1 MGVDFGAMAAADS
14 APQIC
19 RYLENCRAVL
29 PPSIDAAYAGAP
41 EIFFGSIVDCCPI
54 IGEIFSEFPDG
65 LMEKSA
71 EGSTLIEWNH
81 DFFCRRRARR
91 YHKTNSSAVVYVETW
106 REAQPLR
113 VHRGPRFVAGVE

>member
-1 MGVDFGAMAAADS
+1 MGVDFGAMAAAEG

-29 PPSIDAAYAGAP
+29 PPSIDAAYAARTGNLLWRYCRLLP
-41 EIFFGSIVDCCPI
+41 DHRGD
-54 IGEIFSEFPDG
+54 FSEFPDG

-81 DFFCRRRARR
+81 DFFCRRRARAGITKR
-91 YHKTNSSAVVYVETW
+91 ILLRSYYVETW
-106 REAQPLR
+106 REAQPCEFTG
-113 VHRGPRFVAGVE
+113 VRGSSLE